1 MQARVGPV
9 RVSEDQEPQGCVSCV
24 LAAHLLLSMCFSL
37 TCLWFSSLVFK
48 VPCAL
53 CFQVPK
59 MLRSAPS
66 KATNTGLFESCVPE
80 CAGASRSLFFSKRDV
95 CNVSLGFIFDLIS
108 SLNAEMQYRSLRVGK
123 MQHCVS
129 LLPV

>member
-1 MQARVGPV
+1 M
-9 RVSEDQEPQGCVSCV
+9 CV
-24 LAAHLLLSMCFSL
+24 LHSRCTFAVEHVFLSYL
-37 TCLWFSSLVFK
+37 SLVFFACIQSTC
-48 VPCAL
+48 VL

-108 SLNAEMQYRSLRVGK
+108 SLNAEMQYRSRRVGK
-123 MQHCVS
+123 MQDCVS